1 MMQTHMRVGDRPRF
15 NDGEGS
21 TGRIPLCGSPGEEG
35 SSHRPTIAC
44 GRPGSAALRDELN
57 SAHDAVREPHR
68 KRRAPCSAEERVS
81 KQNRGAYQKRR
92 NHCQQRSAPDPSAQ
106 PSTRKTVECDTWWR
120 KLPGPPSPKKVRGRF
135 IHASRPHMA
144 APKLPHFCHPPSTG
158 CRKERSQVYAVISR

>member
-1 MMQTHMRVGDRPRF
+1 MMQTHLRVGDRPRF

-21 TGRIPLCGSPGEEG
+21 TGGSRCVVRPEKKAHRI
-35 SSHRPTIAC
+35 
-44 GRPGSAALRDELN
+44 GRPLRVAGRGALHYAMN
-57 SAHDAVREPHR
+57 STQPTT
-68 KRRAPCSAEERVS
+68 PCGNPTAKGVPPAQQKNGYQAKSRRVS
-81 KQNRGAYQKRR
+81 ETTQPLPI
-92 NHCQQRSAPDPSAQ
+92 SAPDPSAQ